1 MLPAMTRD
9 AVMLVAHGT
18 VTDLDDLPEF
28 VRNIRRGR
36 PPPAGL
42 VEELRRR
49 YEAIGGSP
57 LLEITARQGRALR
70 AELGLPVLTAM
81 RLWHP
86 GVEEV
91 LRDAVEQGYER
102 VCVLPLAPFS
112 VHVYHAAAERSLDAI
127 RASLPRVP
135 ELARVEPWGTEPAF
149 VQAHATRIERAL
161 AAAGDAA
168 LVLTVHSLPSRAIAA
183 GDPYADQVAAC
194 AKAVGERLG
203 CAYRLAYQSQGA
215 DGGDWL
221 GPDVK
226 STLEELRADGAPGVV
241 VAPIGFPAEHVETLY
256 DLDIEAAGQ
265 ARALGLEWRRV
276 PALDDDPGLVQALAA
291 VARRALG

>member
-1 MLPAMTRD
+1 MTRD

-18 VTDLDDLPEF
+18 VKDLDDLPEF

-36 PPPAGL
+36 PPPDGL

-57 LLEITARQGRALR
+57 LLEITARQGRALA
-70 AELGLPVLTAM
+70 AELGVPVLTAM

-86 GVEEV
+86 SVEDV

-112 VHVYHAAAERSLDAI
+112 VNVYSEAAERSLAAI
-127 RASLPRVP
+127 RDSLARVP
-135 ELARVEPWGTEPAF
+135 ELVCVEPWGTEPAF
-149 VQAHATRIERAL
+149 VEAHAARIERAL
-161 AAAGDAA
+161 SEAAEAA
-168 LVLTVHSLPSRAIAA
+168 LVLTAHSLPSRAIAA
-183 GDPYADQVAAC
+183 GDPYAEQVAGC
-194 AKAVGERLG
+194 ARAVGGKLG
-203 CAYRLAYQSQGA
+203 RDYRLAYQSQGA

-226 STLEELRADGAPGVV
+226 SALEQLGAEGARSVV

-276 PALDDDPGLVQALAA
+276 RALDDDPGLVTALAQ
-291 VARRALG
+291 VARRALGGSA

>member
-1 MLPAMTRD
+1 MTRD

-36 PPPAGL
+36 PPPEGL

-57 LLEITARQGRALR
+57 LLEITARQGRALA
-70 AELGLPVLTAM
+70 AELGVPVLTAM

-86 GVEEV
+86 GLEDV
-91 LRDAVEQGYER
+91 LGDAAARGYER

-112 VHVYHAAAERSLDAI
+112 VHVYHDAAERSLAAI
-127 RASLPRVP
+127 RDSLERVP

-149 VQAHATRIERAL
+149 VEAHAARIERAL
-161 AAAGDAA
+161 GAAGEAA
-168 LVLTVHSLPSRAIAA
+168 LILTAHSLPSRAIAA
-183 GDPYADQVAAC
+183 GDPYADQVGAC

-203 CAYRLAYQSQGA
+203 RAYRLAYQSQGA

-226 STLEELRADGAPGVV
+226 STLEQLRADGARSVV

-256 DLDIEAAGQ
+256 DLDIEAAAQ

-276 PALDDDPGLVQALAA
+276 AALDDDPGLVQALAA
-291 VARRALG
+291 VARRSFG